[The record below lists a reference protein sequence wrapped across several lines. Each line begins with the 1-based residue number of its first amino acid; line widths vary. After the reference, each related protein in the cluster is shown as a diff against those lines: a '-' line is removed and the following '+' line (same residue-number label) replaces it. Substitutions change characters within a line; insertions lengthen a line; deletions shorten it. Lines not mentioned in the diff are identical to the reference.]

1 MTDPRMQMQ
10 MPAPQSGPAGPGA
23 QGGGGIGPLVLAAL
37 GVGGLG
43 LLLVLISMPMGLI
56 KTVEKYRYDSSDSF
70 TTTTHTYDMFDLAD
84 VLPVLALAVA
94 LLLATAALTR
104 GRYHV
109 AARIGGGVAAVY
121 TVVYIFAMWRSL
133 ARYVGEEQ
141 DKNDKYQTHLLAGWY
156 LALAGGLLLI
166 AAVAMAQRLP
176 QQRPAQ
182 LAGPMMYPQQVQ
194 PDPQQYQPDPQQ
206 YQAPVQA
213 YQQPG
218 YPQQYQQYPPG

>member
-10 MPAPQSGPAGPGA
+10 LPPPQSGT
-23 QGGGGIGPLVLAAL
+23 GGTGVAGIGPLVIAAL

-56 KTVEKYRYDSSDSF
+56 KTVEKYRYDSSGSW
-70 TTTTHTYDMFDLAD
+70 TTTTHTYDMFDLAE
-84 VLPVLALAVA
+84 VLPILALAVA
-94 LLLATAALTR
+94 LLLAVAALTR

-109 AARIGGGVAAVY
+109 AARIGGGVAALY
-121 TVVYIFAMWRSL
+121 TVVYIFAVWRSL

-156 LALAGGLLLI
+156 LALAGSLLLI

-176 QQRPAQ
+176 QQQQRLAQ
-182 LAGPMMYPQQVQ
+182 VTGPTMYPQQVQ
-194 PDPQQYQPDPQQ
+194 PDPQQYQAPE
-206 YQAPVQA
+206 YPVQQ

>member
-10 MPAPQSGPAGPGA
+10 MPAPQSAPAGT
-23 QGGGGIGPLVLAAL
+23 GGSGLAGIGPLVIAAL

-56 KTVEKYRYDSSDSF
+56 KTVEKYRYDSSESF

-94 LLLATAALTR
+94 LLLAAAALTR

-109 AARIGGGVAAVY
+109 AARVGGGVAALY
-121 TVVYIFAMWRSL
+121 TVVYIFAVWRSL

-156 LALAGGLLLI
+156 LALAGSLLLI

-176 QQRPAQ
+176 QQQQQPAQ
-182 LAGPMMYPQQVQ
+182 VSGPMMYPQQI
-194 PDPQQYQPDPQQ
+194 QPDPQQ
-206 YQAPVQA
+206 YQAPVQQ

-218 YPQQYQQYPPG
+218 DPQQYQQYPPG

>member
-10 MPAPQSGPAGPGA
+10 MPPPQSGPAGQGA
-23 QGGGGIGPLVLAAL
+23 GGIGPLVLTAL

-43 LLLVLISMPMGLI
+43 LLLVLISMPMALI
-56 KTVEKYRYDSSDSF
+56 KTIEKYRYDSSDSF
-70 TTTTHTYDMFDLAD
+70 TTTTHTYDMFDLAN
-84 VLPVLALAVA
+84 VLPILALAVA
-94 LLLATAALTR
+94 LLLAAAALTR

-109 AARIGGGVAAVY
+109 AARIGGGVAALY
-121 TVVYIFAMWRSL
+121 TVVYIFAVWRSL
-133 ARYVGEEQ
+133 ARYTGEET
-141 DKNDKYQTHLLAGWY
+141 DKNDRYQTHLLAGWY
-156 LALAGGLLLI
+156 LALAGSLLLI

-176 QQRPAQ
+176 QQQRPAQ
-182 LAGPMMYPQQVQ
+182 LAGPLMYPQQVQ

-206 YQAPVQA
+206 YQAPVQQ